1 MAGSEAE
8 LCEGTEK
15 DLDFLYPGTVGWK
28 VVFCSSD
35 DHPLFLSI
43 LGSHIIFDFVYSISF
58 VESWKCLFPFVNVT
72 FIFLPRKP
80 DPKTKPDTG
89 SPRALAQKVS
99 GDRLNSGNE
108 DEVDDDM
115 EDHDL
120 GEDGICEIRTCQRL
134 IDDLAEKMFNIERN
148 LLQQIDILREKLEG
162 TRTTFE
168 TRPCNLLTLLKS
180 SVKGGLISCS
190 VWSDYWLD
198 YWTTNFAK
206 SGRTDLF

>member
-1 MAGSEAE
+1 M
-8 LCEGTEK
+8 
-15 DLDFLYPGTVGWK
+15 
-28 VVFCSSD
+28 
-35 DHPLFLSI
+35 
-43 LGSHIIFDFVYSISF
+43 
-58 VESWKCLFPFVNVT
+58 
-72 FIFLPRKP
+72 
-80 DPKTKPDTG
+80 
-89 SPRALAQKVS
+89 S

-180 SVKGGLISCS
+180 S
-190 VWSDYWLD
+190 
-198 YWTTNFAK
+198 
-206 SGRTDLF
+206 GRTDLF